1 MTTKI
6 KNILDSEIESL
17 FGEVYRE
24 INKLRN
30 LNFKNQDDYQLMDEE
45 IDNVIYALECLEN
58 KTKE

>member
-24 INKLRN
+24 IKKLRN